1 MLPDFDNGSYPDEI
15 PMKNL
20 VVAIIALCLAPAVGA
35 QDRSS
40 EHARKTLDIYRTI
53 IEIDTSKR
61 TGNTPKVAKYLAD
74 ELIAAGFPPEDVEVV
89 MMPPTAALI
98 ARYRGNLNTG
108 KKPILL
114 LGHMDVVEANPEDW
128 ERPPFELTQDDK
140 YFYARGAIDNKF
152 GIAQLTSTF
161 IRLKKEGFVPNRDLI
176 IAFSGDEESGML
188 TTRMLAND
196 RPDLA
201 EAEFALNSDAGG
213 GALDKDGNAI
223 TYRIQAAE
231 KTFATWELTF
241 TNPGGHS
248 SRPRSDN
255 AIYDLSDAIRKIE
268 AHRFPVRWS
277 DMTRNY
283 FRITGQNLGGELGAA
298 MIRFADNPEDTA
310 AADRLARE
318 PSYVGT
324 TRSTCVVTM
333 LQAGHAENALP
344 QSATATVNCRIF
356 PGVAVAVFEE
366 TLKGVVGNPAAKW
379 TLLTDAVESPISELR
394 EDVSAAVSTAVHGRY
409 PDVPILAYME
419 SGGTDGMHFRRAGIP
434 TWAVSGA
441 FMNPDDMYAHGRNE
455 RVPIETFYDALDH
468 WSIILREL
476 AGD

>member
-1 MLPDFDNGSYPDEI
+1 MLPDFDNGSYLDEI
-15 PMKNL
+15 PMRNL
-20 VVAIIALCLAPAVGA
+20 IVAILAICLAPAAIA

-40 EHARKTLDIYRTI
+40 EHARKTLEIYRTI

-98 ARYRGNLNTG
+98 ARYRGNLNSG

-283 FRITGQNLGGELGAA
+283 FRITGQNLGGDLGQG
-298 MIRFADNPEDTA
+298 RFAVPTVGLVKDDQVHPGRRTGPIHSFPVRADQCGGGGAGRHVRLEDG
-310 AADRLARE
+310 E
-318 PSYVGT
+318 QP
-324 TRSTCVVTM
+324 VVM
-333 LQAGHAENALP
+333 EQLP
-344 QSATATVNCRIF
+344 
-356 PGVAVAVFEE
+356 G
-366 TLKGVVGNPAAKW
+366 
-379 TLLTDAVESPISELR
+379 
-394 EDVSAAVSTAVHGRY
+394 GRH
-409 PDVPILAYME
+409 L
-419 SGGTDGMHFRRAGIP
+419 GGQH
-434 TWAVSGA
+434 
-441 FMNPDDMYAHGRNE
+441 
-455 RVPIETFYDALDH
+455 L
-468 WSIILREL
+468 
-476 AGD
+476 

>member
-1 MLPDFDNGSYPDEI
+1 MRYLFVCLVTALLLP
-15 PMKNL
+15 
-20 VVAIIALCLAPAVGA
+20 AAVA

-40 EHARKTLDIYRTI
+40 EHARKTLEIYRTI
-53 IEIDTSKR
+53 IEIDTSKH

-74 ELIAAGFPPEDVEVV
+74 ELIAAGFAPEDVEVV
-89 MMPPTAALI
+89 MKPPFAALV
-98 ARYRGNLNTG
+98 ARYRGNLSSGT
-108 KKPILL
+108 KPILL

-128 ERPPFELTQDDK
+128 D
-140 YFYARGAIDNKF
+140 FYARGTIDNKF

-176 IAFSGDEESGML
+176 IAFSGDEESGMT
-188 TTRMLAND
+188 TTRMLANE

-231 KTFATWELTF
+231 KTYATWELAF

-248 SRPRSDN
+248 SRPRPDN
-255 AIYDLSDAIRKIE
+255 AIYDLSDAINRIQ

-277 DMTRNY
+277 DMTREY
-283 FRITGQNLGGELGAA
+283 FRVTGNNLGGELGEA
-298 MIRFADNPEDTA
+298 MIRFADNPDDRE
-310 AADRLARE
+310 AADRLAVE
-318 PSYVGT
+318 SSYVGT
-324 TRSTCVVTM
+324 TRTTCVVTM
-333 LQAGHAENALP
+333 LSAGHAENALP
-344 QSATATVNCRIF
+344 QSATASVNCRIF
-356 PGVAVAVFEE
+356 PGVSVAEIE
-366 TLKGVVGNPAAKW
+366 ATLKSVVGNPAASW

-394 EDVSAAVSTAVHGRY
+394 EDVSAAVAKAVHGRY
-409 PDVPILAYME
+409 PDIPIVAYME

-434 TWAVSGA
+434 TWAVSGH
-441 FMNPDDMYAHGRNE
+441 FMNPDEMYAHGLNE
-455 RVPIETFYDALDH
+455 RVPIKTFYDALDH